1 MEKLEKIC
9 NIQQSI
15 YVLNEI
21 IKKEWE
27 IYRKIET
34 SVPTPIAPREPI
46 GGHYRNIPDYNEE
59 EYIKKAKAAGSGLGK
74 FRENCMGLFYM
85 LLQFGII
92 GMLVCWIPLVF
103 LILSWPFSIG
113 HTSRKA
119 YKIYREDCK
128 QIENDN
134 EANRLKIEA
143 YNRASI
149 KYQKD
154 VIEFESHSKTLKLKQ
169 AQLNK
174 EIEKARE
181 ALTKLNMKYSILCGD
196 AKIPT
201 AYHNFVE
208 IHMICGYL
216 KTRNALTID
225 EAIQLFQEQA
235 NSGKLNSNIEYIKKN
250 VFLYKN
256 SMPEVISA
264 LEKCN
269 SDIASLENDL
279 YNKIKKVTNE
289 DRNTETTLLSR
300 LISDC
305 LS

>member
-1 MEKLEKIC
+1 MSNFEKIC
-9 NIQQSI
+9 NMQQSI

-21 IKKEWE
+21 IKKERE

-46 GGHYRNIPDYNEE
+46 GGRYQNIPDYNEE

-74 FRENCMGLFYM
+74 FRENCIFVGLSLASTLIGLF
-85 LLQFGII
+85 
-92 GMLVCWIPLVF
+92 VCWIPLLLAIF
-103 LILSWPFSIG
+103 SLPFSIG
-113 HTSRKA
+113 HTRRMA
-119 YKIYREDCK
+119 YKMYIEDCK
-128 QIENDN
+128 KLDDKN
-134 EANRLKIEA
+134 EANRLEIEA

-154 VIEFESHSKTLKLKQ
+154 VIEFENHSKTLKLKQ

-250 VFLYKN
+250 VSLYKY

-289 DRNTETTLLSR
+289 DRNKETTLLSR
-300 LISDC
+300 LIADC
-305 LS
+305 LN